1 MPLKKKSTKKVEN
14 KEKPFENGVSHFQ
27 KVFSD
32 SVYPATCHLWYTSSM
47 QIFTDPMSL
56 GVFLQVREGIQVF
69 L

>member
-1 MPLKKKSTKKVEN
+1 MEYHIFKRFFL
-14 KEKPFENGVSHFQ
+14 
-27 KVFSD
+27 D

-56 GVFLQVREGIQVF
+56 GLFLQVCEGVWVF